1 MKHIHKI
8 LKYKSSQS
16 IFLTLLF
23 TLPLFTLLP
32 LGVDLFLPALND
44 IHDYFNKDDIEK
56 YAISIY
62 LLFWGLGQLFWG
74 KIADIIGRRKVAL
87 LGLFFFT
94 LFAYLISTVNKEDAD
109 LFLLYRALQS
119 FGGSACFTAV
129 FAIIRDTF
137 DGIKLTKAY
146 SYLNGFLAI
155 IPISAPLIGAFLLQN
170 NDWQYLFMVFTYVGL
185 LSILWIYVLS
195 AETLVKTKKD
205 KILNKEGFF
214 ESYANILK
222 NENFFVYLFLSI
234 IGFLGIMF
242 YITVAPLYLIG
253 HLNISKI
260 DFGFMF
266 MSIACIFMIG
276 SFSVPIFV
284 EKFGLKK
291 TLSFAVLAYF
301 IGGSLGVIISFYDT
315 WESFLIPMA
324 FNAMGCT
331 IFLSACP
338 AYALKD
344 FKINAGQAAGL
355 FSALNFTISSL
366 SASYLASG
374 LDLNSSKAFSFVF
387 ASLAII
393 VLFAYILFKRRKKMF
408 VKS

>member
-8 LKYKSSQS
+8 LKHKSSES
-16 IFLTLLF
+16 IFFTLLF

-44 IHDYFNKDDIEK
+44 IQAYFNSPDIEK

-62 LLFWGLGQLFWG
+62 LLFWGVGQLFWG

-87 LGLFFFT
+87 LGLVFFT
-94 LFAYLISTVNKEDAD
+94 LFAYLISFVNKEDAD

-119 FGGSACFTAV
+119 FGGSACFTAI

-170 NDWQYLFMVFTYVGL
+170 NDWQYLFLVFTFVGL
-185 LSILWIYVLS
+185 VSILWVYVLS

-205 KILNKEGFF
+205 KVLNKQGFLA
-214 ESYANILK
+214 SYSNILK
-222 NENFFVYLFLSI
+222 NENFLVYLFLSI

-253 HLNISKI
+253 HLDISKI
-260 DFGFMF
+260 DFGYMF

-301 IGGSLGVIISFYDT
+301 IGGSLGVALSSNDT
-315 WESFLIPMA
+315 WQTFIIPMV

-331 IFLSACP
+331 VFLSACP

-355 FSALNFTISSL
+355 FSALNFSISSL
-366 SASYLASG
+366 SASYLAST
-374 LDLNSSKAFSFVF
+374 LNLNSSKAFFLVF
-387 ASLAII
+387 ASLALSV
-393 VLFAYILFKRRKKMF
+393 VLAYILFKKRKKMLI
-408 VKS
+408 KS